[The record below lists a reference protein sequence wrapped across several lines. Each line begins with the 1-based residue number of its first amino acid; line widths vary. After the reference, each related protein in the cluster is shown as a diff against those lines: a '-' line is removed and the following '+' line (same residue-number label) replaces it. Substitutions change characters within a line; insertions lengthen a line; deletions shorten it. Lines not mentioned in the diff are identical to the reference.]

1 MNQDPIG
8 LLGGENLYS
17 FAPNAQEWVDP
28 LGLWGFLVR
37 VIPIVIGVV
46 SKVISKVAS
55 KLKCSKCVKNTS
67 HVHPLR
73 QAYIKEVNGL
83 KALGEKMARKGI
95 G

>member
-55 KLKCSKCVKNTS
+55 KLKCGKCVKNTS
-67 HVHPLR
+67 HVHPL
-73 QAYIKEVNGL
+73 AKHIL
-83 KALGEKMARKGI
+83 KK
-95 G
+95 